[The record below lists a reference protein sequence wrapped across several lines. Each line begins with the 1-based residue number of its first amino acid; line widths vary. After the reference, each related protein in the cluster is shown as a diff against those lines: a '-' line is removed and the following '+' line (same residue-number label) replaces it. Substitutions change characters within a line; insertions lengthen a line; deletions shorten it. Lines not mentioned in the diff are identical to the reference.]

1 MAYPITAYVG
11 LGSNEGDRAGT
22 IRSALEAIA
31 QTQGL
36 QLLRT
41 SSVIESPA
49 LSLSGSQP
57 DYLNTVAEIQTSLL
71 PMDLLAALQAIE
83 TYLGRV
89 RSEKWAART
98 IDLDLLLYGDQIID
112 TPALCVPHPQL
123 HSRSFALDGLV
134 QLCPH
139 KTHPVLK
146 QSMAVLAGR
155 LNGQNYFTNTAKPQL
170 ISVAGLIGVG
180 KTTLTERLSR
190 FLGGAA
196 IYEEYDKNP
205 YLAKVYAGQTDL
217 ALQSE
222 LYFLSSSVRQLA
234 VDTLEAGR
242 VYINDFV
249 FEKALIYA
257 QSWLNEA
264 DLAEYRRLYQ
274 AYRQKICTPVLAIYL
289 QDTADNCLSRIH
301 RRQRPFEQNIQT
313 DFLLRLEVW
322 YNELFE
328 NWTACPVIRIT
339 AGQCRTQSQVRDLA
353 EEIKY
358 YIAFKANQRCVS

>member
-1 MAYPITAYVG
+1 MTDTTIAYVG
-11 LGSNEGDRAGT
+11 LGSNEGDRSGY
-22 IRSALEAIA
+22 IQSALGAI
-31 QTQGL
+31 GL
-36 QLLRT
+36 TDGVQLLRV
-41 SSVIESPA
+41 SPIIETPA

-57 DYLNTVAEIQTSLL
+57 DYLNAVAEIQTSLL
-71 PMDLLAALQAIE
+71 PMDLLAALHRIE
-83 TYLGRV
+83 THLGRV

-98 IDLDLLLYGDQIID
+98 IDLDLLLYGDQIINES
-112 TPALCVPHPQL
+112 ALCVPHRQL
-123 HSRSFALDGLV
+123 QLRSFVLDGLV
-134 QLCPH
+134 QLCPQ
-139 KTHPVLK
+139 KIHPVLK
-146 QSMAVLAGR
+146 QKMNTLAGR
-155 LNGQNYFTNTAKPQL
+155 LNGQNYFVDTEKPQL
-170 ISVAGLIGVG
+170 ISIAGLIGVG
-180 KTTLTERLSR
+180 KTTLTERLSC

-205 YLAKVYAGQTDL
+205 YLAKVYAGQTEL

-222 LYFLSSSVRQLA
+222 LYFLSSSVGQLA
-234 VDTLEAGR
+234 ADTLEAGR

-257 QSWLNEA
+257 QSWLGEA

-274 AYRQKICTPVLAIYL
+274 AYRQKISSPVLAVYL

-328 NWTACPVIRIT
+328 NWTACPVIRIN
-339 AGQCRTQSQVRDLA
+339 AGQCRTESQVRDLA
-353 EEIKY
+353 QDIKH
-358 YIAFKANQRCVS
+358 YIAFEANQRCVS